1 MLHTFVADPLPRPVC
16 DARSDGSEAGL
27 QRPFAPTERA
37 PLRFGPHVLSTDQED
52 IGHKPI
58 TMAAARGDGEDESDI
73 TRVNLLMARN
83 ADRRGKT
90 ARTQCLTERRAHA
103 IAGVGE
109 DRPEAN
115 AGSFRN
121 WTNSAGPR
129 PDRQGELLEAP
140 QRR

>member
-1 MLHTFVADPLPRPVC
+1 MNASNLLLNAYVHDDIALGGEEQHLVGLINRMRH
-16 DARSDGSEAGL
+16 RS
-27 QRPFAPTERA
+27 R
-37 PLRFGPHVLSTDQED
+37 D
-52 IGHKPI
+52 IGHMLI
-58 TMAAARGDGEDESDI
+58 TMAAARADGEDESEI

-121 WTNSAGPR
+121 WTNRAGPGQ
-129 PDRQGELLEAP
+129 PSG
-140 QRR
+140 